1 MTYIDAI
8 IEEVEFNSVE
18 QKKEKIKAF
27 NPHIVVNKDVNKPYY
42 YIKYY
47 DVTDKKWHLG
57 FGSYN
62 LSYVIKWLE
71 EEFEEVNL
79 ELKEVKYATWK
90 INCDGYYPYCS
101 NCKTE
106 PKNGVMSKYCPEC
119 GAEMKQEKER
129 KL

>member
-18 QKKEKIKAF
+18 QTKEETTCEKCVHEELCTIDG
-27 NPHIVVNKDVNKPYY
+27 NPRDCKHFMDKD
-42 YIKYY
+42 
-47 DVTDKKWHLG
+47 D
-57 FGSYN
+57 
-62 LSYVIKWLE
+62 
-71 EEFEEVNL
+71 FE
-79 ELKEVKYATWK
+79 KRSQAMWK

-119 GAEMKQEKER
+119 GAEMKQEKEST
-129 KL
+129 